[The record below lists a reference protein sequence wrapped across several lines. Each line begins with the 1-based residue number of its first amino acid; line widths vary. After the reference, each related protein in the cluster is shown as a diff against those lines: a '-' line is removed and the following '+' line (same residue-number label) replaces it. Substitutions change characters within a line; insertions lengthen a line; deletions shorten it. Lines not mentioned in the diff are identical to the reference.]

1 MADIVV
7 LGAGMV
13 GITTALALQERGHE
27 CVVVDKNAPGLETS
41 YGNAGLIQSE
51 AVEPYAL
58 PVNPIDLM
66 RMAFGLHN
74 AVSLNPTYVMKNF
87 RALLGYWVSSQK
99 SRHGELSRY
108 WAPLV
113 QAATSHHG
121 ALAEAANAN
130 SLIKREG
137 FWEAYRDP
145 RRLARAVQDAERR
158 KAVYGA
164 DFRSYDSKAL
174 STKEPALKPGLAGA
188 IHWPDTWSCVD
199 PGALV
204 TAYARLFV
212 QRNGNI
218 IRGDATSLEK
228 AGDGWRVA
236 GVEAERAVIA
246 LGPWTPQLLAKFDYA
261 VPMISKRGYHL
272 HFGGRHGLRRPMLL
286 SDDSVV
292 LSPMS
297 KGLRIA
303 TAAELAQLP
312 SPDLPRQ
319 LVRGERAARALL
331 DFEEPVEARPWNGIR
346 PCLPGM
352 LPVIREAP
360 RHPGLWIHFGHGHQ
374 GFTLGPV
381 TAQLLA
387 RAMDGERSA
396 VSNFGGPKF
405 TFPQID

>member
-1 MADIVV
+1 MAEIVI

-13 GITTALALQERGHE
+13 GITTALALQERGHV
-27 CVVVDKNAPGLETS
+27 CVVVDKTAPGQETS

-58 PVNPIDLM
+58 PGNPVDLI

-74 AVSLNPTYVMKNF
+74 AVSLDAGYVLRNL
-87 RALLGYWVSSQK
+87 RALMGYWVYSQK
-99 SRHGELSRY
+99 SRHADLSRS

-113 QAATSHHG
+113 QAATTHHG
-121 ALAEAANAN
+121 LLAEAANAN
-130 SLIKREG
+130 HLIKRDG

-145 RRLARAVQDAERR
+145 RRLLRAVQGAERR
-158 KAVYGA
+158 KGAYGA
-164 DFRSYDSKAL
+164 GFRPYDAEAL
-174 STKEPALKPGLAGA
+174 LAHEPALKPGLAGA

-204 TAYARLFV
+204 TAYASLFV
-212 QRNGNI
+212 QRGGTI
-218 IRGDATSLEK
+218 IRGDATTL
-228 AGDGWRVA
+228 ARTPGVWRVA
-236 GVEAERAVIA
+236 GVEAEYVVIA
-246 LGPWTPQLLAKFDYA
+246 LGPWTPLLLAKLGYT

-272 HFGGRHGLRRPMLL
+272 HFGGKHGLQRPMLL

-303 TAAELAQLP
+303 TAAELSHQP
-312 SPDLPRQ
+312 SLTPPRQ
-319 LVRGERAARALL
+319 LVRGEKAARAVL
-331 DFEEPVEARPWNGIR
+331 DFDGPLEARPWNGTR

-352 LPVIREAP
+352 LPLIREAP
-360 RHPGLWIHFGHGHQ
+360 QHPGLWIHFGHGHQ

-387 RAMDGERSA
+387 RAIGGEASA
-396 VSNFGGPKF
+396 IGPFAGSKAM
-405 TFPQID
+405 FPGIY

>member
-1 MADIVV
+1 MAEIVI

-13 GITTALALQERGHE
+13 GITTALALQERGHV
-27 CVVVDKNAPGLETS
+27 CIVVDKKAPGQETS

-58 PVNPIDLM
+58 PGNPVDLI

-74 AVSLNPTYVMKNF
+74 AVSLDAGYVLRNL
-87 RALLGYWVSSQK
+87 RALMGYWVYSQK
-99 SRHGELSRY
+99 SRHADLSRS

-113 QAATSHHG
+113 QAATTHHG
-121 ALAEAANAN
+121 LLAEAANAN
-130 SLIKREG
+130 HLIKRDG

-145 RRLARAVQDAERR
+145 RRLLRAVQGAERR
-158 KAVYGA
+158 KGAYGA
-164 DFRSYDSKAL
+164 GFRPYDAEAL
-174 STKEPALKPGLAGA
+174 LAQEPALKPGLAGA

-204 TAYARLFV
+204 RAYARLFV
-212 QRNGNI
+212 QRNGTI
-218 IRGDATSLEK
+218 IRGDATSLER
-228 AGDGWRVA
+228 ARGVWRVA
-236 GVEAERAVIA
+236 GVGAERVVIA
-246 LGPWTPQLLAKFDYA
+246 LGPWTPQLLAGFGYR

-272 HFGGRHGLRRPMLL
+272 HFRGEHGLQRPMLL

-303 TAAELAQLP
+303 TAAELSQRP
-312 SPDLPRQ
+312 SLNPPRQ

-331 DFEEPVEARPWNGIR
+331 EFDEPVEARPWNGTR

-352 LPVIREAP
+352 LPLICEAP
-360 RHPGLWIHFGHGHQ
+360 RHHGLWMHFGHGHQ

-387 RAMDGERSA
+387 RAMDGEASA
-396 VSNFGGPKF
+396 IGGFGGPTR
-405 TFPQID
+405 TFSKIK